1 MSPKMPMSKFQQQET
16 TAKKSTK
23 KPVGEPTTPAPVQNP
38 DEMIEAMIDQQITDN
53 AATEARIEADEQD
66 YAEVTEAAALAET
79 PAPVAELTYT
89 PDDSQVPPDDPRI
102 EPTFEPVAP
111 PPDPV
116 KKGKKSKALADNGSA
131 TGTIKA
137 WADMT
142 QAERDAE
149 LEKAHNAGVESL
161 KHVKQAQAEKKAAA
175 KAAKNA
181 NHVPAEPPPVKK
193 GKASKATA
201 APATVERV
209 GSSNN
214 LPDVISNVGKAL
226 FDSRQFGITALGL
239 RIEGDPTFEDWSSFG
254 ATMDIARRGLDWSGY
269 DWARYGEEHYGESY
283 VQWAEKTGLSDQTL
297 YNRMNTLKRYT
308 IDQRVYG
315 VSISAHVEAASLDPV
330 LRNGLLLE
338 MQAGKIKN
346 ITELRARIQE
356 IKKGVDEAAGAGDD
370 KGSKGEGDDAGDDEE
385 KVDTR
390 TWVEAG
396 TFEFIH
402 VGDAIFEPMTDDAGE
417 LPAALKALLKS
428 RTLNGSVRL
437 TIMVAK

>member
-1 MSPKMPMSKFQQQET
+1 MSPKMPMSKFQQT
-16 TAKKSTK
+16 VKKSGAPTP
-23 KPVGEPTTPAPVQNP
+23 PVPVQDV
-38 DEMIEAMIDQQITDN
+38 DEMIAQQIADN

-66 YAEVTEAAALAET
+66 HAEVTEAAALAET
-79 PAPVAELTYT
+79 TAPVAELTYT
-89 PDDSQVPPDDPRI
+89 PDESQVPPDDPHI

-111 PPDPV
+111 PPEPV
-116 KKGKKSKALADNGSA
+116 KKGKKSKVMDNGSA
-131 TGTIKA
+131 TGTIKQ

-175 KAAKNA
+175 KATKNA
-181 NHVPAEPPPVKK
+181 NHVPAEPTPAPVKK
-193 GKASKATA
+193 GKGSKTPA
-201 APATVERV
+201 APTTVERV
-209 GSSNN
+209 GSN
-214 LPDVISNVGKAL
+214 LPDTIANVGKAL

-239 RIEGDPTFEDWSSFG
+239 RIEGDPTFDEWSSFG
-254 ATMDIARRGLDWSGY
+254 TTMDIARRGLDWSGY
-269 DWARYGEEHYGESY
+269 DWARYGEDHYGESY
-283 VQWAEKTGLSDQTL
+283 IQWAEKTGLADQTL
-297 YNRMNTLKRYT
+297 YNRMNALKRYT

-330 LRNGLLLE
+330 IRNMVLQE
-338 MQAGKIKN
+338 MATGKIKN
-346 ITELRARIQE
+346 ITELRARIQD
-356 IKKGVDEAAGAGDD
+356 IKRGVDEAAGDKGDD
-370 KGSKGEGDDAGDDEE
+370 KGSGEGNDTGDDEE

-396 TFEFIH
+396 SFEFIH
-402 VGDAIFEPMTDDAGE
+402 VGDAIFEPMTDDTGE

-428 RTLNGSVRL
+428 KTLNGSVRL